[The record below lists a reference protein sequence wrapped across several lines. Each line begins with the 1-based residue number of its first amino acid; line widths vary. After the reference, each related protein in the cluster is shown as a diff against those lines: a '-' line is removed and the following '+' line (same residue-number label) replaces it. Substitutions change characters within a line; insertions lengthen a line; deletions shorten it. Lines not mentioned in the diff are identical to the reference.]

1 MELHRATVIWE
12 RARDEI
18 FSGSR
23 FSRAHRWS
31 FDGGL
36 TVKASSSPH
45 VIPRFSDP
53 EGIDPE
59 EAFIASLSSC
69 HMMTFLY
76 VASKRGLVVDRYED
90 TAEGELSK
98 NDAGRYWLSRVT
110 LRPRIQW
117 ANDMPDAAIRDQLHH
132 QAHEECFIANS
143 ARTEVR
149 WEAEDWAMDS
159 KNR

>member
-1 MELHRATVIWE
+1 MALHTATVVWE
-12 RARDEI
+12 RSQDDT

-23 FSRAHRWS
+23 FSRAHTWS

-36 TVKASSSPH
+36 TIAASSSPH

-53 EGIDPE
+53 AGIDPE
-59 EAFIASLSSC
+59 EAFVASLSSC

-76 VASKRGLVVDRYED
+76 LASKRGLVVNRYED

-98 NDAGRYWLSRVT
+98 SGSGRHWMNRVT
-110 LRPRIQW
+110 LRPRIRW
-117 ANDMPDAAIRDQLHH
+117 EGTKPDSKTRDELHH

-143 ARTEVR
+143 VRTEIR
-149 WEAEDWAMDS
+149 WEPIEE
-159 KNR
+159 